1 MMETLE
7 SLFTNYTFQVVAAGA
22 GALGLLSG
30 VTGTFATLK
39 EESLLGDALSH
50 AALPGLGISFLI
62 TGQKNMLL
70 LLLGA
75 AVSGLIAT
83 GLIYLMRDKSIV
95 KTDSALSLV
104 IAVFF
109 GLGMVLMSYIQR
121 QPNANQAGLDSFIY
135 GQVSSMLIE
144 DVWLIIGAIVIILV
158 IVVLFWKELKLNTF
172 DPSFA
177 ETVGFSSKFLNGLV
191 STLIVLTVIL
201 GLQSVGVIL
210 MSALLVG
217 PAVAARQWTN
227 RLHIMVILAGIFGMV
242 SGVMGTVI
250 SSISTRIPTGPTVV
264 LVISLIILVSLVFSP
279 KRGLISRVIHRKRRL
294 NELRQKTK
302 YVIGKEEVK

>member
-7 SLFTNYTFQVVAAGA
+7 NLFTNYTFQVVAAGA

-62 TGQKNMLL
+62 TGQKNMLF

-75 AVSGLIAT
+75 AASGLIAT
-83 GLIYLMRDKSIV
+83 GLIHLMRDKSIV

-135 GQVSSMLIE
+135 GQVSSMLVE
-144 DVWLIIGAIVIILV
+144 DVWLIIGAIVVILV
-158 IVVLFWKELKLNTF
+158 IVVLFWKELKLNAF
-172 DPSFA
+172 DPAFA
-177 ETVGFSSKFLNGLV
+177 QTLGFSSKLLNGLV

-227 RLHIMVILAGIFGMV
+227 RLHIMVILAGAFGMF

-250 SSISTRIPTGPTVV
+250 SSTSVRIPTGPTVI
-264 LVISLIILVSLVFSP
+264 LVISFLILFSLIFSP
-279 KRGLISRVIHRKRRL
+279 KRGLIFRVIQRKRRL
-294 NELRQKTK
+294 SELRQKAED
-302 YVIGKEEVK
+302 VIGKEESK

>member
-75 AVSGLIAT
+75 AASGLVAT
-83 GLIYLMRDKSIV
+83 GLIHLMRDKSII

-104 IAVFF
+104 IAIFF

-227 RLHIMVILAGIFGMV
+227 RLYIMVILAGTFGMV
-242 SGVMGTVI
+242 SGVIGTVI
-250 SSISTRIPTGPTVV
+250 SSISTRVPTGPTVV
-264 LVISLIILVSLVFSP
+264 LVISLIILISLVFSP
-279 KRGLISRVIHRKRRL
+279 KRGLISRMIHRKRRL